1 MLAAE
6 IGGTATMKVNDVL
19 VIGCGVSGLTTGI
32 LLQRQGRRVTIWTR
46 DVPPH
51 TTSNIAAAVWYPY
64 EAGPADRAAT
74 WGAVAYEAFDR
85 LLGQP
90 ETGVVSRNLIELLP
104 ERRHDDPLW
113 KDSVEGFRHARP
125 DELPE
130 SYADGIVFDAPV
142 IDTSIYLNY
151 LRSQFEGAGG
161 VIVEG
166 NEIHD
171 LGEAFAACN
180 VVVNCAGL
188 GARELAHDE
197 SFRPTRG
204 QVVRIRP
211 NGYSRVVIDED
222 GPVTHPYARGKMMY
236 IVPRIND
243 IILGGTAIDD
253 DQSISENV
261 SEQVDDAETWAIIRR
276 CAAIA
281 PEFATL
287 TPDDILEV
295 KIGLRPVRPEV
306 RLEVER
312 ISPDRWL
319 VSNYGHGGAGITLS
333 WGCAAEVAEHVAAID
348 TP

>member
-1 MLAAE
+1 M
-6 IGGTATMKVNDVL
+6 GTMDTMDVL

-32 LLQRQGRRVTIWTR
+32 LLQRQGRRVTIWAR
-46 DVPPH
+46 DVPPY

-64 EAGPADRAAT
+64 EAGPADRAAV
-74 WGAVAYEAFDR
+74 WGAAAYEAFGK
-85 LLGQP
+85 LLGKP
-90 ETGVVSRNLIELLP
+90 ETGVLSRNLIELLP
-104 ERRHDDPLW
+104 EHSPDDPLW

-125 DELPE
+125 EELPE
-130 SYADGIVFDAPV
+130 GYANGIVFDAPV

-166 NEIHD
+166 KEVHD
-171 LGEAFAACN
+171 LSEAFAACD
-180 VVVNCAGL
+180 VVVNCSGL

-204 QVVRIRP
+204 QVVRVRP
-211 NGYSRVVIDED
+211 NGISRVVIDEH
-222 GPVTHPYARGKMMY
+222 GPNAHPYAPGKMMY

-243 IILGGTAIDD
+243 IILGGTAIEDD
-253 DQSISENV
+253 ESTSENV
-261 SEQVDDAETWAIIRR
+261 SERIDAAETWAIIRR
-276 CAAIA
+276 CAALA

-306 RLEVER
+306 RLEVDR

-333 WGCAAEVAEHVAAID
+333 WGCAAEVAQRIAAIE
-348 TP
+348 TQ